1 VGIFFIFFLFILGLF
16 FGSFLNVLVD
26 RLPNNKSILG
36 RSHCEKCH
44 KTLTWKDLTP
54 LVSFIYLHGRC
65 RYCQTKLSYQYPLLE
80 LVTGG
85 LFILTYLFTIYHLSF
100 TNCHLQFL
108 FSYELLNLKSLILNL
123 LFNLSIVSVF
133 IVVFFADL
141 KYGIIPDKIILT
153 GIFAT
158 LIYLLIFNFQFFP
171 LHPALQGF
179 EEQAI
184 FNEILNPKSLII
196 NPSSLILNHLL
207 SAIGAFL
214 FFLILYLLTRGRGMG
229 FGDVKLA
236 FLLGLVLGFPGT
248 FYAIYIAFLTGGLVG
263 IILILWKKKKMKSSV
278 AFGPF
283 LILGSFISLF
293 FTPLLNQLLGQLL

>member
-1 VGIFFIFFLFILGLF
+1 MLILVGIFSIILLFVLGLF
-16 FGSFLNVLVD
+16 FGSFLNVLID
-26 RLPNNKSILG
+26 RLPKNKSIMG

-44 KTLTWKDLTP
+44 KALIWKDLIP
-54 LVSFIYLHGRC
+54 LLSFIYLHGRC
-65 RYCQTKLSYQYPLLE
+65 RYCRTKLSFQYPLLE
-80 LVTGG
+80 MVTGG
-85 LFILTYLFTIYHLSF
+85 LFILTYLYTIYHLSF
-100 TNCHLQFL
+100 TNYHLQFL

-123 LFNLSIVSVF
+123 LLNLSIVSVF

-141 KYGIIPDKIILT
+141 KYGIIPDKILIAGILV
-153 GIFAT
+153 T
-158 LIYLLIFNFQFFP
+158 LPYVFMIHNSEFMI
-171 LHPALQGF
+171 
-179 EEQAI
+179 
-184 FNEILNPKSLII
+184 
-196 NPSSLILNHLL
+196 HLL
-207 SAIGAFL
+207 SALGAFL

-278 AFGPF
+278 PFGPF
-283 LILGSFISLF
+283 LILGAFISLL